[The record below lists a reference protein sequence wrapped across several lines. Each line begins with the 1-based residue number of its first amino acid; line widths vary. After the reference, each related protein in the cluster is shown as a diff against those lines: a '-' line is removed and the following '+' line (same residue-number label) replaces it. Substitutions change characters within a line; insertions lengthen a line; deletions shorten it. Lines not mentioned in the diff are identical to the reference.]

1 MIPTSEQV
9 AILNAATL
17 GSSNLLVRALA
28 GTGKTSTIEF
38 ILSQLPKTP
47 ALYIVFNKKNA
58 EEATSR
64 MPSTT
69 TVRTING
76 VGHRIWSKTCSGSI
90 TVDPKKTA
98 TILKEVINALSK
110 ASRQEAWKAYWEV
123 IQAVGLAKAYGY
135 VPEGVFHQARRLAD
149 RTQLAAVLDERP
161 SDFVWDL
168 IDTVLSISIR
178 QAYKGNIDYNDQIY
192 LPALFGGTPPRFPL
206 VTVDELQDWSP
217 TNHALLER
225 LVTGRL
231 IGVGDDAQSIYAFRG
246 ARQGGMSAAASRFS
260 MTPMD
265 LSVSFRCPRAV
276 VEAARWRVPNFK
288 WTKPGG
294 QVEQLSEL
302 DARYIPEEAVFICRN
317 NAPLF
322 RLAIRL
328 LSCGRSV
335 RMAGTDIGPKLV
347 GLLRKLGPE
356 NLSRPAVLGAIDDWL
371 AERVAKGSSSA
382 ADLADCMRV
391 FAEQGATLSQ
401 AIAVAE
407 HTLKQAG
414 SIRLMTIHKAKGLEF
429 DTVYF
434 LDSWLC
440 REDEQDRNLRYV
452 AQTRSKDKL
461 FEIDSERIK
470 WNGN

>member
-9 AILNAATL
+9 SILNAATI
-17 GSSNLLVRALA
+17 SSDNLLVRALA

-38 ILSQLPKTP
+38 ILRQLPKTP
-47 ALYIVFNKKNA
+47 TLYIVFNKKNA
-58 EEATSR
+58 EEAEGKL
-64 MPSTT
+64 PSTC

-76 VGHRIWSKTCSGSI
+76 VGHRIWSKTCSGTI
-90 TVDPKKTA
+90 TVDPRKTQ
-98 TILKEVINALSK
+98 TILKEIINELPKPSQ
-110 ASRQEAWKAYWEV
+110 REAWDAYWEV
-123 IQAVGLAKAYGY
+123 IHAVGLAKAYGY
-135 VPEGVFHQARRLAD
+135 IPKDVYPSARRLCD
-149 RTQLAAVLDERP
+149 RNVLESLLDEKP
-161 SDFVWDL
+161 NEFVWDL
-168 IDTVLSISIR
+168 LDTVLTLSIR
-178 QAYKGNIDYNDQIY
+178 SAYRGNIDYNDQIY

-217 TNHALLER
+217 TNHALLDR

-246 ARQGGMSAAASRFS
+246 ARSGGMAAAQARFK

-276 VEAARWRVPNFK
+276 VEAARWRVPHFK

-294 QVEQLSEL
+294 HVEQLDEL
-302 DARYIPEEAVFICRN
+302 EVSSLGDDAVFICRN

-328 LSCGRSV
+328 LSAGRSV
-335 RMAGTDIGPKLV
+335 RVAGTDIGPKLI

-356 NLSRPAVLGAIDDWL
+356 NLSRSSVLRAIDDWL
-371 AERVAKGSSSA
+371 VERLSKNSSTA
-382 ADLADCMRV
+382 HDMADCMRI
-391 FAEQGATLSQ
+391 FAEQGSNLSQ

-414 SIRLMTIHKAKGLEF
+414 SIRLTTGHKAKGLEF
-429 DTVYF
+429 STVYL
-434 LDSWLC
+434 LDPWLC
-440 REDEQDRNLRYV
+440 RDDEQDRNLRYV
-452 AQTRSKDKL
+452 MQTRSKDKL

-470 WNGN
+470 WQ